1 MSVQDIAIKENNLS
15 LLSFGDKDNNCD
27 YVIREDFDV
36 KEYLSDT
43 LNVDF
48 CDSNLTGNVSFINCD
63 IQKI

>member
-1 MSVQDIAIKENNLS
+1 MSVQDIAIKENELS

-43 LNVDF
+43 VNVDF
-48 CDSNLTGNVSFINCD
+48 RDSNLTGNVSFINCD
-63 IQKI
+63 IKI

>member
-15 LLSFGDKDNNCD
+15 LLSFGDKDNICD

-48 CDSNLTGNVSFINCD
+48 RDSNLTGNVSFINCD
-63 IQKI
+63 I

>member
-1 MSVQDIAIKENNLS
+1 MSVQDIAIKENELS
-15 LLSFGDKDNNCD
+15 LPFFGDKDNNCD

-48 CDSNLTGNVSFINCD
+48 RDSNLTGNVPFINCD
-63 IQKI
+63 I

>member
-15 LLSFGDKDNNCD
+15 LLSFGDKDNNFD

-48 CDSNLTGNVSFINCD
+48 RDSNLTGNVPFV
-63 IQKI
+63 

>member
-1 MSVQDIAIKENNLS
+1 MSVQDIAIKENELS
-15 LLSFGDKDNNCD
+15 LLSFGDKDNICD

-48 CDSNLTGNVSFINCD
+48 RDSNLTGNVPFINCD
-63 IQKI
+63 I

>member
-1 MSVQDIAIKENNLS
+1 MSVQDISIKENELS

-48 CDSNLTGNVSFINCD
+48 RDSNLTGNVSFINCD
-63 IQKI
+63 I